1 MTLRYIGELA
11 TFSIVVAVAKASIEQ
26 PDTESLKI
34 LKIWKGLGSKL
45 IQNSAYSFNIPHQLI
60 FQHGSNSFEVYP
72 DTPRKNLLLNM
83 WQSLVPETNMRKL
96 QRLSLIYL
104 VIFSL
109 CNWLIGVK
117 QIEAYS
123 RSNWLMGVK
132 QIEAYSRSNWL
143 MGVKQIEAY
152 SRSNWLMG

>member
-60 FQHGSNSFEVYP
+60 FQHGSNS
-72 DTPRKNLLLNM
+72 
-83 WQSLVPETNMRKL
+83 
-96 QRLSLIYL
+96 
-104 VIFSL
+104 
-109 CNWLIGVK
+109 
-117 QIEAYS
+117 
-123 RSNWLMGVK
+123 
-132 QIEAYSRSNWL
+132 
-143 MGVKQIEAY
+143 
-152 SRSNWLMG
+152 

>member
-34 LKIWKGLGSKL
+34 LKIWKGLGPKL
-45 IQNSAYSFNIPHQLI
+45 IQNSAYSFNISHQLI

-72 DTPRKNLLLNM
+72 DTPRKNLLVNM

-104 VIFSL
+104 AIFSL
-109 CNWLIGVK
+109 CN
-117 QIEAYS
+117 
-123 RSNWLMGVK
+123 
-132 QIEAYSRSNWL
+132 
-143 MGVKQIEAY
+143 
-152 SRSNWLMG
+152 